1 VGNLDVPGASVA
13 TIVAIT
19 IYKDRTIK
27 GHVSDHEGHGIS
39 ARNSYNLLPRLPA
52 ITPIR

>member
-1 VGNLDVPGASVA
+1 VGNFDVPGANTA
-13 TIVAIT
+13 TIVAVT
-19 IYKDRTIK
+19 IYKDITIK

-39 ARNSYNLLPRLPA
+39 ARNSYNLLPRLPP